1 MLKYLTKGVI
11 ENSSPNGI
19 AWNTLGTTIVV
30 ASNNSL
36 YYYNLPLFEGQ
47 LNETYLNNIPNNLVP
62 FCTNILGSNII
73 SLTTER
79 YCHDIDETSYL
90 GKNPDGMIALS
101 RRDYPV
107 TTFNFQGIQK
117 FNISLRNQNNDLDV
131 IYCIDWITSS
141 INSSNMYCG
150 GKNVIY
156 CYNINKDIYYRFC
169 LSKRSD
175 KAKLKQKGLVSAVT
189 MKTTGIGSNSVIA
202 SGTFSSSIWLHDLN
216 DDSSN
221 IQLLDNNNQHFK
233 KMGGITK
240 LEWIKT
246 HNNVDFYIL
255 SSHRNDKYLRIW
267 DVRNPN
273 KVLHYLERPSST
285 SQRYGF
291 DMNLD
296 IGNSINIIAGDSQGF
311 LSLYNIEINNI
322 EIYSS
327 LNINQNQNY
336 KDTLITN
343 NFQLNHKVRNIQ
355 KYPNIKLLIKQQI
368 DTTSVPFVLVKHKKL
383 ICTLS
388 GERLNSI
395 DNLEETSTNINCNTK
410 IQLWYIC

>member
-1 MLKYLTKGVI
+1 
-11 ENSSPNGI
+11 
-19 AWNTLGTTIVV
+19 
-30 ASNNSL
+30 
-36 YYYNLPLFEGQ
+36 
-47 LNETYLNNIPNNLVP
+47 
-62 FCTNILGSNII
+62 
-73 SLTTER
+73 
-79 YCHDIDETSYL
+79 
-90 GKNPDGMIALS
+90 MIALS

-117 FNISLRNQNNDLDV
+117 FNINLRNQNDDLDV

-175 KAKLKQKGLVSAVT
+175 KAKLKQKGLVSAIT

-216 DDSSN
+216 DNSSH
-221 IQLLDNNNQHFK
+221 IQLCDNYNQHLK

-291 DMNLD
+291 DINLD
-296 IGNSINIIAGDSQGF
+296 IENSINIIAGDSQGF
-311 LSLYNIEINNI
+311 LSLYNIGINNI

-327 LNINQNQNY
+327 LNINQNQNH

-343 NFQLNHKVRNIQ
+343 KLQSNHKVENIQ
-355 KYPNIKLLIKQQI
+355 KFSNIKLLIKEQI
-368 DTTSVPFVLVKHKKL
+368 DTISVPFVLVKHKKL

-395 DNLEETSTNINCNTK
+395 DNLEGISTNCNTK